1 MPRSDDEKIRSG
13 LNWLM
18 AALVMAA
25 PLAWVGSHSL
35 EEPLYVAHA
44 SAAVGPS
51 ASYFPEDAGLA
62 ARVRSNKGTHHV
74 DAIGAHAGADA
85 VASSR

>member
-1 MPRSDDEKIRSG
+1 MLRSDDGKNRSG

-25 PLAWVGSHSL
+25 PLAWVGSHAL
-35 EEPLYVAHA
+35 EEPLYVVHA
-44 SAAVGPS
+44 AAAVDPS

-62 ARVRSNKGTHHV
+62 ARARGSKDIRHLEATGQPL
-74 DAIGAHAGADA
+74 A
-85 VASSR
+85 VVP

>member
-1 MPRSDDEKIRSG
+1 MQRSDDEKIRSG

-35 EEPLYVAHA
+35 EEPLYVAG
-44 SAAVGPS
+44 SLRAAATGGPS

-62 ARVRSNKGTHHV
+62 AHARGSSDIR
-74 DAIGAHAGADA
+74 AIEAMGHPLAMMP
-85 VASSR
+85 